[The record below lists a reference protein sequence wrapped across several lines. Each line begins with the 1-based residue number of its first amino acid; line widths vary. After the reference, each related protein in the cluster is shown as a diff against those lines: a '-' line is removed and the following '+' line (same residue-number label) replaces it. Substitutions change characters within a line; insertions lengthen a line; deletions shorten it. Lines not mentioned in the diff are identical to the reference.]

1 MQNMSHGETHF
12 QIGEHLKMSEVEQ
25 KNTTQGETVIKIGN
39 TTYIITDHFADNGI
53 TVSDKIRRLLD
64 KEVEKTSV

>member
-1 MQNMSHGETHF
+1 
-12 QIGEHLKMSEVEQ
+12 MSEVEQ